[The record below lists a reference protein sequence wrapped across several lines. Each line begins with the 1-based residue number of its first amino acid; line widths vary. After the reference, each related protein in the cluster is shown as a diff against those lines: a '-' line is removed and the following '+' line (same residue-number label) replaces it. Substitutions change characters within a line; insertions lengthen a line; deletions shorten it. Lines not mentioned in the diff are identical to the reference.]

1 MSNSKHAIEPS
12 NVAEDSPDKTSQKKL
27 IPLESGS
34 ATTSLPNELNRK
46 IGMIDADLDD
56 LRNELSSANKGVKTK
71 LLDLSEKGSDLT
83 SKVSEAYQQL
93 GELDDAYKSLSSKST
108 QISKEIKSVTKQL
121 AQVSEKTESEMGTL
135 NEGLLTLIE
144 RTDELSK
151 KSKLTTKAL
160 NKSIKDNAKLLHEL
174 EGELLNEIN
183 TLATDTQQRDDALDN
198 KTDEISQDLVKAEE
212 EIKASQARLIKM
224 QEVDQAL
231 EKRIAQLDTTADELT
246 KKSRELSRST
256 TILNNRT
263 SELATAIDEL
273 RSQTA
278 EHSGQISDLQ
288 DRAEQ
293 TARALYSLIMVEK
306 KHFRFLGG
314 AVALLLVALLGFYL
328 YNNSNWIA
336 EQQQNLQ
343 LQSGVSENSQQLAMN
358 QNQLLQLGEKT
369 LQNDKVMQQEIETL
383 NQQISDMGDQV
394 DTLDGRVNN
403 IRPNRSIGKE
413 GVIHSSQWLAQ
424 QPAENYT
431 IHIATVTDKQ
441 QLYKLAE
448 RYSSQLQDELAYLP
462 VTVNQSKQFALVYG
476 NYTTRKEAE
485 SRLNG
490 LPRYIER
497 KRPSLHTM
505 KQVQSYLIN

>member
-12 NVAEDSPDKTSQKKL
+12 NVAENSPDNTSQKKL

-34 ATTSLPNELNRK
+34 NTASLPNELNNK
-46 IGMIDADLDD
+46 IGKIDADLDD
-56 LRNELSSANKGVKTK
+56 LRSELSSANKGVKSK

-93 GELDDAYKSLSSKST
+93 GELDDAYKSLSGKST
-108 QISKEIKSVTKQL
+108 QISREIRSVTKQL
-121 AQVSEKTESEMGTL
+121 TQVSEKTESEMGTL

-151 KSKLTTKAL
+151 KSKSTTKAL

-198 KTDEISQDLVKAEE
+198 KTEVISQDLVKAEE
-212 EIKASQARLIKM
+212 EIKASQARLLKM

-231 EKRIAQLDTTADELT
+231 EKRIAHLDTTAQELT
-246 KKSRELSRST
+246 NKSRELTRST

-263 SELATAIDEL
+263 SELATAIEEL
-273 RSQTA
+273 RNQTA
-278 EHSGQISDLQ
+278 EHTEQISDLQ
-288 DRAEQ
+288 DRAGQ

-306 KHFRFLGG
+306 KHFRFLGS
-314 AVALLLVALLGFYL
+314 AIALLLVALVGFYL
-328 YNNSNWIA
+328 YNQSNWTA
-336 EQQQNLQ
+336 EQLHNLQ
-343 LQSGVSENSQQLAMN
+343 LQSGVTENSQQLVVNENLM
-358 QNQLLQLGEKT
+358 LQLGDKS
-369 LQNDKVMQQEIETL
+369 LQNDKIMQQEIETL
-383 NQQISDMGDQV
+383 NQQISHIGDQV

-403 IRPNRSIGKE
+403 IRPNRSIGKD
-413 GVIHSSQWLAQ
+413 GVIHSGQWIAQ

-448 RYSSQLQDELAYLP
+448 RYSKQLQDELAYLP
-462 VTVNQSKQFALVYG
+462 VSVNQSKQFALVYG
-476 NYTTRKEAE
+476 NYASRQEAE

-497 KRPSLHTM
+497 KKPSLHTM